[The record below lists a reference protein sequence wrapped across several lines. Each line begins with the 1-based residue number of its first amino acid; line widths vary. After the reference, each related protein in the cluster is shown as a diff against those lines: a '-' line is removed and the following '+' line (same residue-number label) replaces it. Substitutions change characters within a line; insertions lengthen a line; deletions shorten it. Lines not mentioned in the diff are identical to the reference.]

1 MSRSNPIKSAAKN
14 YKIMVVIVG
23 CWTKMVLLIVT
34 AGYTEASKI
43 QTTGPLSY
51 PQCLQSKFIKTSY
64 NNMENPKFS
73 LLVKND
79 TPNSA

>member
-43 QTTGPLSY
+43 QTTGPIRPELGF
-51 PQCLQSKFIKTSY
+51 LGKFR
-64 NNMENPKFS
+64 
-73 LLVKND
+73 
-79 TPNSA
+79 